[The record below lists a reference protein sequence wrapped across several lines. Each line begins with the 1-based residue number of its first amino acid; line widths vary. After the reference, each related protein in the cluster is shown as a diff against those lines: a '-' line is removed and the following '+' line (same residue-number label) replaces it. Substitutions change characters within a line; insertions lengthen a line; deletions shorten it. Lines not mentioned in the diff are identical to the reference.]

1 MSGGS
6 EPYDYIKD
14 PEAIYRESEARI
26 RAEIDLTSIPL
37 TLQPVIIRLIHAVG
51 DVSLIQDLVW
61 SKTDA
66 AVAGQESLTRGSAI
80 LCDGSMTASG
90 IIRRRLPKNNPVIC
104 TLDDPKTS
112 VLATQLKTTR
122 SAAAVDLW
130 RPHLDN
136 AVIAIG
142 NAPTALFRLLEILRD
157 IPQRPAAI
165 FAFPVGFVG
174 AAESKDALVDA
185 SSALNLVFLTLRGR
199 RGGSAL
205 AAAAINGLLG
215 PLSV

>member
-1 MSGGS
+1 
-6 EPYDYIKD
+6 
-14 PEAIYRESEARI
+14 
-26 RAEIDLTSIPL
+26 
-37 TLQPVIIRLIHAVG
+37 
-51 DVSLIQDLVW
+51 
-61 SKTDA
+61 
-66 AVAGQESLTRGSAI
+66 
-80 LCDGSMTASG
+80 MTASG
-90 IIRRRLPKNNPVIC
+90 IIRRRLPQDNPVLC

-112 VLATQLKTTR
+112 ALATQQKTTR
-122 SAAAVDLW
+122 SAAAVELW
-130 RPHLDN
+130 RPHLDR

-174 AAESKDALVDA
+174 AAESKEALIEAATSLD
-185 SSALNLVFLTLRGR
+185 LTFLTLRGR

-215 PLSV
+215 PLSL